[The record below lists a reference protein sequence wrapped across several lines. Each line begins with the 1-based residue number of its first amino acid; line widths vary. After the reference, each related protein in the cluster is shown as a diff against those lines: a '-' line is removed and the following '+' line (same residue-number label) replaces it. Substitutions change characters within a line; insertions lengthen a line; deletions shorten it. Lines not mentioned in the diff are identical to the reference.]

1 MSPRLLVIIW
11 PSLSS
16 TQLEEGGGEELSLS
30 LRDRFYL
37 LPTGLFIVVLLF
49 SFDNINHLRDNTAV
63 FTKIFAR
70 ELPRE
75 QL

>member
-1 MSPRLLVIIW
+1 MAVIIEY
-11 PSLSS
+11 
-16 TQLEEGGGEELSLS
+16 TIGGGEELSLS

-63 FTKIFAR
+63 FYQDFC
-70 ELPRE
+70 P
-75 QL
+75 